1 MSPTKILNHVF
12 GYQKFRGKQEQ
23 IIQHVLVGGDALVLM
38 PTGGGKSLCYQ
49 IPAILRSG
57 VAIVISPLIAL
68 MHDQVIALQQYGVK
82 AAYLNSTLN
91 FEQTRKISLQLRQN
105 ELDLLYVSP
114 EKLLTTNF
122 LEFLAQTEIA
132 LFAIDEVHCVSQW
145 GHDFRPEYT
154 QLSILHQRFPT
165 IPRIAVT
172 ATADEPTKQDIINH
186 LGLEN
191 AKIFTASFDR
201 PNICYRIVQKQNA
214 KAQLLEFLQT
224 EKHNNDAGIV
234 YCLSRRKVDDTARWL
249 AQQGWKA
256 LPYHAGMDNGLRE
269 QHQMRFLREEGVIIV
284 ATIAFGMG
292 IDKPNVRFV
301 AHLDLP
307 KSLEAYYQETGRAGR
322 DGLPANAWMA
332 YGLQDVVM
340 LQRMV
345 DDSEADEQHKRIEQH
360 KLKAMLGYC
369 EITTCRRQILLNYF
383 GEHLA
388 NSCGN
393 CDTCIEPV
401 STWDGTEA
409 VQKALSCIYRTN
421 QRFGVQ
427 YLIDVLLGKK
437 TERILKFQHDK
448 VSTFGIGKEL
458 DNNQWHSVFRQL
470 IARGLVAV
478 DVEHGSLKLTENSRP
493 ILRGEEQIFLRKDI
507 GKKQRNKSYSRSSQW
522 RSFTGNDKILWDA
535 LVNKRSDLANGQ
547 SVPPYIIFH
556 DSTLEDIVLQQPQT
570 LAKFANL
577 SGVGAK
583 KLEHYGKLFIEVLD
597 EHIIKYGI
605 QVAEKPIT
613 ATLDRETIISES
625 AEITIN
631 FLKQGMNIQ
640 DITMERDLKYTT
652 VYNHLAVGIEV
663 GQLELEQVLID
674 LAEKEIHEIEDYFLS
689 QESLEVLKPTFDHF
703 DSIYNYDVLR
713 CIRASILYKIK

>member
-1 MSPTKILNHVF
+1 MSPAKVLHHVF
-12 GYQKFRGKQEQ
+12 GYQKFRGEQEQ
-23 IIQHVLVGGDALVLM
+23 IIQHILVGGDALVLM

-49 IPAILRSG
+49 IPAILRPG

-91 FEQTRKISLQLRQN
+91 SEQTRKISLQLRQN

-114 EKLLTTNF
+114 EKLLTTRF
-122 LEFLAQTEIA
+122 LDFLAQTEIA

-172 ATADEPTKQDIINH
+172 ATADEPTKKDIITH

-201 PNICYRIVQKQNA
+201 PNICYRIVQKQNT

-224 EKHNNDAGIV
+224 EKHNNDAGII

-256 LPYHAGMDNGLRE
+256 LPYHAGMDKELRS
-269 QHQMRFLREEGVIIV
+269 QHQMRFLREEGIIIV

-332 YGLQDVVM
+332 YGLQDIVM
-340 LQRMV
+340 LRRMV

-388 NSCGN
+388 TGCGN

-401 STWDGTEA
+401 STWDGTKA

-458 DNNQWHSVFRQL
+458 NNNQWHSVFRQL
-470 IARGLVAV
+470 IARGLVSV
-478 DVEHGSLKLTENSRP
+478 DIEGHGSLRLTENSRP

-507 GKKQRNKSYSRSSQW
+507 GKKQRSKSYSRSSQW

-535 LVNKRSDLANGQ
+535 LVNKRLNLAKAQN
-547 SVPPYIIFH
+547 VPPYIIFH

-570 LAKFANL
+570 LAEFANL

-583 KLEHYGKLFIEVLD
+583 KLEHYGKIFIEVLY
-597 EHIIKYGI
+597 EHIIKYGVQI
-605 QVAEKPIT
+605 TEKPI
-613 ATLDRETIISES
+613 TLDRETIISES

-631 FLKQGMNIQ
+631 FLKQGMSIQ
-640 DITMERDLKYTT
+640 DIVMERDLKYTT
-652 VYNHLAVGIEV
+652 IYNHLAVGIEV
-663 GQLELEQVLID
+663 GQLELEQVITN
-674 LAEKEIHEIEDYFLS
+674 LAEREINEIEDYFLS
-689 QESLEVLKPTFDHF
+689 QESLDVLKPTFDHF
-703 DSIYNYDVLR
+703 DGIYSYDILR